1 MSETN
6 GNERTGKGQKILLT
20 ARSAIEITEV
30 TGVVSFDE
38 EEIVLESETGKLS
51 IEGAGLKITVLSLET
66 GVVSAV
72 GRIDGILY
80 LNERSEKRSGFFGRR
95 G

>member
-6 GNERTGKGQKILLT
+6 GNEGTGKGQKILLT
-20 ARSAIEITEV
+20 GRSSIEITDV

-38 EEIVLESETGKLS
+38 EEIVLETKTGKLS
-51 IEGAGLKITVLSLET
+51 IEGEGMKITVLSLET
-66 GVVSAV
+66 GGVSAV
-72 GRIDGILY
+72 GKINGILY
-80 LNERSEKRSGFFGRR
+80 LNELSGKRSGFFGRR